1 MESDAK
7 EVQPTFNTK
16 PPIEDLKERRDS
28 AASSDGNSSGTDVEA
43 NQGGTGFLYT
53 LSHLSPLPI
62 NPECRQHSDIPR
74 ITHSHFFFVF
84 SSHNKNY
91 LQLMK

>member
-43 NQGGTGFLYT
+43 NQGPVSYT
-53 LSHLSPLPI
+53 LSHLSPSIL
-62 NPECRQHSDIPR
+62 SADS
-74 ITHSHFFFVF
+74 TATFFA
-84 SSHNKNY
+84 
-91 LQLMK
+91 

>member
-43 NQGGTGFLYT
+43 NQGGTGFLYVVP
-53 LSHLSPLPI
+53 SVHI
-62 NPECRQHSDIPR
+62 NPQN
-74 ITHSHFFFVF
+74 HFQSADSTATFLAYV
-84 SSHNKNY
+84 
-91 LQLMK
+91 QG